1 MTKLKDVIA
10 YTLKNYPIKEE
21 LSNARVTKIIFLADW
36 HQAINHGRQISNIKW
51 VFDNYGPFVWDIYN
65 EALSN
70 PDLFDIQETE
80 NIYGQKKKVLLI
92 KDTSYNPEISDIEK
106 QSIDHVL
113 NITKKLYWDD
123 FIKLVY
129 STYPVMSSER
139 YSTLDLI
146 SKAKEYSHQE

>member
-10 YTLKNYPIKEE
+10 YILKNYPMKEE

-36 HQAINHGRQISNIKW
+36 HQAINHGKQISNIKW
-51 VFDNYGPFVWDIYN
+51 VFDNYGPFVWDIHN
-65 EALSN
+65 EAIKN
-70 PDLFDIQETE
+70 KDLFDIQEKV
-80 NIYGQKKKVLLI
+80 NMYGQKKNVICLKNS
-92 KDTSYNPEISDIEK
+92 SYDPEISNMEK
-106 QSIDHVL
+106 ESIDHVL
-113 NITKKLYWDD
+113 NVTKKLYWDD

-146 SKAKEYSHQE
+146 SKAQEYSNQE